1 MHSGTNPVTGSAM
14 RDAIEALA
22 GPAIV
27 IGRNRIAGMVR
38 AFYESADRGAAETAR
53 VVSRRPGLAS
63 RLIAVANTIHH
74 GAGIPATS
82 VEAATVRIGEDRVKS
97 LAIAHEAGQ
106 ALASVLGERVEF
118 AAFWHQCVVRGC
130 IARAMAMNADP
141 RIAGKAFLV
150 GVLQDAGIPLLRRAE
165 PADYDEILR
174 RSEGHPLRLAVLE
187 WQSFN
192 LNHIHV
198 GLELLRGWGLPDD
211 IVEPV
216 GRHHTNPPAAATG
229 DRAIRLWQIGYL
241 AGALPIGTEPAVD
254 ASNLTL
260 QRLIGTALNLAGDAV
275 DRLLAQAE
283 AEYQDVAELFRAFAP
298 PVRSVGELLAP
309 AAAALDAAYDGAAAE
324 PQVAAPEQIRAERAA
339 LNADSPRPAYVA
351 TVL

>member
-1 MHSGTNPVTGSAM
+1 MHSGTNPATASAM

-27 IGRNRIAGMVR
+27 IGRSRIAGMVR
-38 AFYESADRGAAETAR
+38 AFYQDADRGAAETAR
-53 VVSRRPGLAS
+53 VVSRSPALAS
-63 RLIAVANTIHH
+63 RLIAVANTIQH

-97 LAIAHEAGQ
+97 LAIAHEAGL
-106 ALASVLGERVEF
+106 ALASVLSESVDF
-118 AAFWHQCVVRGC
+118 ASFWHQCVARGC

-141 RIAGKAFLV
+141 RIAGRAFLV

-174 RSEGHPLRLAVLE
+174 RSEGSPLRLALLE

-198 GLELLRGWGLPDD
+198 GLKLLNGWGLPDD

-229 DRAIRLWQIGYL
+229 DRAIRLWQIGYI
-241 AGALPIGTEPAVD
+241 AGALPIGAEPSAD
-254 ASNLTL
+254 AANLTL
-260 QRLIGTALNLAGDAV
+260 QRLIGTAMNLAGDAV
-275 DRLLAQAE
+275 DRLLRQAA

-298 PVRSVGELLAP
+298 PVRSVAELLAP

-324 PQVAAPEQIRAERAA
+324 LSMAAPEQIRTERAA
-339 LNADSPRPAYVA
+339 LNADAAQPVYV
-351 TVL
+351 TTLL